1 MHAAIFID
9 IHTLLCSNLFALS
22 DTPNIVTP
30 DTTLIGPGF
39 FFFCGPVA
47 QCATQK
53 HGDKEEPCHNAAL
66 EAKVKLSIKG
76 RERKGRQ
83 TFGN

>member
-1 MHAAIFID
+1 MHAAIFIN
-9 IHTLLCSNLFALS
+9 IHTLHYSNLFALP
-22 DTPNIVTP
+22 DTPNIMTP
-30 DTTLIGPGF
+30 DTKLISPS
-39 FFFCGPVA
+39 FCGPVA
-47 QCATQK
+47 PCATQK
-53 HGDKEEPCHNAAL
+53 RHKEEPCHNVAL

>member
-39 FFFCGPVA
+39 FFFLRASCSVRHP
-47 QCATQK
+47 
-53 HGDKEEPCHNAAL
+53 
-66 EAKVKLSIKG
+66 EA
-76 RERKGRQ
+76 R
-83 TFGN
+83 

>member
-1 MHAAIFID
+1 MVIFID

-22 DTPNIVTP
+22 PTPNIVTP
-30 DTTLIGPGF
+30 DTTLRPHI
-39 FFFCGPVA
+39 VA
-47 QCATQK
+47 RCSAR
-53 HGDKEEPCHNAAL
+53 HPEANIHNEEPFHNTAQ

-76 RERKGRQ
+76 SERKGRQ